1 MSILTDILAHRE
13 LLANLILRNL
23 KSRYKDSVF
32 GFLWSILTPLF
43 MAGIYLVFLRILDR
57 GIPME
62 EILIGVFAWQF
73 TVQCIFNGL
82 TCITDNGNLIKKVYF
97 PRIILPLA
105 TTISNLV
112 NFLLTLIVQFALVA
126 ILLGVV
132 RGEHISAASLAV
144 PAVIV
149 VHFVFCFGIVLFLS
163 CSNVYFR
170 DLEHLVNVLVTA
182 FFFITPVMYS
192 YGYVEKIAAS
202 CNLPVL
208 AELYMVN
215 PMAVIISAYRA
226 LILPDVVF
234 PFGAGAYTGTGL
246 MLLFIL
252 FAFRLFKKLER
263 NFSDMF

>member
-1 MSILTDILAHRE
+1 MSILADIIAHRE
-13 LLANLILRNL
+13 LLANLVARNL

-43 MAGIYLVFLRILDR
+43 MAGIYVFFLRILNR

-73 TVQCIFNGL
+73 TAQCIFNGL
-82 TCITDNGNLIKKVYF
+82 TCITDNSNLIKKVYF

-112 NFLLTLIVQFALVA
+112 NFLLTLVVQFALVA
-126 ILLGVV
+126 ILLGV
-132 RGEHISAASLAV
+132 RGQHINLASAAV

-149 VHFVFCFGIVLFLS
+149 VHFIFCFGIVLFLS

-192 YGYVEKIAAS
+192 YGMVVEQIAAS
-202 CNLPVL
+202 CSPPVL

-215 PMAVIISAYRA
+215 PMAVIIGAYRA
-226 LILPDVVF
+226 LILPGVAF
-234 PFGAGAYTGTGL
+234 PLGVGTFAGMGL

-252 FAFRLFKKLER
+252 FAFRLFKKLQR

>member
-1 MSILTDILAHRE
+1 MSVFADILAHRD

-23 KSRYKDSVF
+23 KSRYKDSIL

-43 MAGIYLVFLRILDR
+43 MAGIYLVFLRILAR

-73 TVQCIFNGL
+73 TMQCVFNGL
-82 TCITDNGNLIKKVYF
+82 TCITDNGNLIKKVSF

-112 NFLLTLIVQFALVA
+112 NFLLTLVVQFALVA
-126 ILLGVV
+126 ILLGV
-132 RGEHISAASLAV
+132 RGQHISLASAAV
-144 PAVIV
+144 PAVIL
-149 VHFVFCFGIVLFLS
+149 VHFLFCFGIVLFLS

-192 YGYVEKIAAS
+192 YGMVEKIAAS

-208 AELYMVN
+208 AELYMIN

-234 PFGAGAYTGTGL
+234 PFGAGTVVGAGIT
-246 MLLFIL
+246 LLFVFPAYRI
-252 FAFRLFKKLER
+252 FKKLQR

>member
-1 MSILTDILAHRE
+1 MSIFADIFAHRE

-23 KSRYKDSVF
+23 KSRYKDSVL

-43 MAGIYLVFLRILDR
+43 MAGIYMVFLRILAR

-73 TVQCIFNGL
+73 TVQCVFNGL
-82 TCITDNGNLIKKVYF
+82 ACITDNGNLIKKVYF

-112 NFLLTLIVQFALVA
+112 NFLLTLVVQFVLVA
-126 ILLGVV
+126 ILLGL
-132 RGEHISAASLAV
+132 RGQHINAVSLAV

-149 VHFVFCFGIVLFLS
+149 VHFFFCFGIVLFLS

-192 YGYVEKIAAS
+192 YGMVEEIAAS
-202 CNLPVL
+202 CNLPLL
-208 AELYMVN
+208 AEIYMVN

-226 LILPDVVF
+226 LILPDAVF
-234 PFGAGAYTGTGL
+234 PLGAG
-246 MLLFIL
+246 
-252 FAFRLFKKLER
+252 
-263 NFSDMF
+263 

>member
-1 MSILTDILAHRE
+1 MSVLADILAHRE
-13 LLANLILRNL
+13 LLANLVARNL

-43 MAGIYLVFLRILDR
+43 MAGIYLVFLRILAR
-57 GIPME
+57 GIPMT

-105 TTISNLV
+105 TTISNMV
-112 NFLLTLIVQFALVA
+112 NFLLTLVVQFALVA
-126 ILLGVV
+126 IMLGV
-132 RGEHISAASLAV
+132 RGQHLSAFSLAV
-144 PAVIV
+144 PAVIL
-149 VHFVFCFGIVLFLS
+149 VHFIFCFGIVLFLS

-170 DLEHLVNVLVTA
+170 DLEHLVNVLATA

-192 YGYVEKIAAS
+192 YGMVEQIAATH
-202 CNLPVL
+202 NLPVL

-226 LILPDVVF
+226 LILPGVAF
-234 PFGAGAYTGTGL
+234 PLGAGAFAGMGL

-252 FAFRLFKKLER
+252 FAFRLFKKLQH

>member
-1 MSILTDILAHRE
+1 MKILIDIFEHRE

-23 KSRYKDSVF
+23 KSRYKNSVL

-43 MAGIYLVFLRILDR
+43 MAGIYMVFLRILAR
-57 GIPME
+57 GIPMT

-82 TCITDNGNLIKKVYF
+82 ACITDNGNLIKKVYF
-97 PRIILPLA
+97 PRVILPLA
-105 TTISNLV
+105 TTISNLIT
-112 NFLLTLIVQFALVA
+112 FLLTLIVQFALVVL
-126 ILLGVV
+126 LLGLHGQHLNV
-132 RGEHISAASLAV
+132 SSLAV

-149 VHFVFCFGIVLFLS
+149 VHFFFCFGIVLFLS

-182 FFFITPVMYS
+182 FFFMTPVMYS
-192 YGYVEKIAAS
+192 YAMVEQITTS
-202 CNLPVL
+202 YNLPIL
-208 AELYMVN
+208 AEIYMAN

-226 LILPDVVF
+226 LILPDAVF
-234 PFGAGAYTGTGL
+234 PLGMGTYIGAGITLIFVFPAYH
-246 MLLFIL
+246 
-252 FAFRLFKKLER
+252 LFKKLQS

>member
-1 MSILTDILAHRE
+1 MQILADILAHRE
-13 LLANLILRNL
+13 LLSNLIARNL

-43 MAGIYLVFLRILDR
+43 MAGIYLFFLRILDR

-73 TVQCIFNGL
+73 TVQCVFNGL

-112 NFLLTLIVQFALVA
+112 NFLLTLIVQFVLVV
-126 ILLGVV
+126 ILLGVH
-132 RGEHISAASLAV
+132 GQHINLASAAV

-149 VHFVFCFGIVLFLS
+149 VHFIFCFGIVLFLS

-192 YGYVEKIAAS
+192 YGMVEKIAADH
-202 CNLPVL
+202 NLPVL

-226 LILPDVVF
+226 LILPDVAF
-234 PFGAGAYTGTGL
+234 PLGAGTFIGMGL
-246 MLLFIL
+246 MILFIL
-252 FAFRLFKKLER
+252 FAFRLFKKLQR

>member
-1 MSILTDILAHRE
+1 MEILIDIFKHRE

-23 KSRYKDSVF
+23 KSRYKDSIL

-43 MAGIYLVFLRILDR
+43 MAGIYMIFLRILAR

-73 TVQCIFNGL
+73 TVQCVFNGL

-112 NFLLTLIVQFALVA
+112 NFLLTLIVQFVLVT
-126 ILLGVV
+126 ILLGLH
-132 RGEHISAASLAV
+132 GQHINAVSLAV

-149 VHFVFCFGIVLFLS
+149 VHFFFCFGIVLFLS

-170 DLEHLVNVLVTA
+170 DLEHLVNVLITA

-192 YGYVEKIAAS
+192 YGMVEQIAAS

-208 AELYMVN
+208 AEIYMVN

-226 LILPDVVF
+226 LILPDAVF
-234 PFGAGAYTGTGL
+234 PLGAGTFVGIGLTLGFIFPAY
-246 MLLFIL
+246 
-252 FAFRLFKKLER
+252 RLFKKLQC